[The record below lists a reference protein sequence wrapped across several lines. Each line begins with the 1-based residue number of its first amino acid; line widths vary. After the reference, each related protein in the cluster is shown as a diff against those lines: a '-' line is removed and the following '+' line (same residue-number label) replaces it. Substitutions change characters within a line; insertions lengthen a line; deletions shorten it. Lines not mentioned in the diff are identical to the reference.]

1 MTSVREIARQIT
13 EKHGTPAAAVAVFDA
28 LHTMPSPGAG
38 MSWDSDNLPD
48 HIAERIIASAERD
61 LSRGSEPAPIQE
73 LISAQDALDKADEE
87 LRRARSVRD
96 DAIRRARRANVSM
109 TKVLEVTGLNR
120 SYASS
125 IANS

>member
-1 MTSVREIARQIT
+1 MTSVRDIVRKLT

-38 MSWDSDNLPD
+38 MSWDSDNPPD

-96 DAIRRARRANVSM
+96 DAIRRARRANVPM
-109 TKVLEVTGLNR
+109 TRVLEVTGLKR
-120 SYASS
+120 SHASS

>member
-1 MTSVREIARQIT
+1 MTSVREIARQLT

-48 HIAERIIASAERD
+48 HIVERIIASAERD
-61 LSRGSEPAPIQE
+61 LSRGSEPAPIEE

-87 LRRARSVRD
+87 LHKARSVRD
-96 DAIRRARRANVSM
+96 DAIRRARRANVPM

>member
-1 MTSVREIARQIT
+1 MTSVREIAHQLT

>member
-1 MTSVREIARQIT
+1 MASVREIARQLT

-28 LHTMPSPGAG
+28 LHTMPAPGAG

-73 LISAQDALDKADEE
+73 LISAQDALAKADKALHDA
-87 LRRARSVRD
+87 RAMRD
-96 DAIRRARRANVSM
+96 DAIRRARRANVPM
-109 TKVLEVTGLNR
+109 TKVMEVTGLKR
-120 SYASS
+120 SHAST

>member
-1 MTSVREIARQIT
+1 MTSVRDIVRKLT

-38 MSWDSDNLPD
+38 MSWDSDNPPD

-87 LRRARSVRD
+87 LRRACSVRD
-96 DAIRRARRANVSM
+96 DAIRRARRANVPM
-109 TKVLEVTGLNR
+109 TRVLEVTGLKR
-120 SYASS
+120 SHASS

>member
-1 MTSVREIARQIT
+1 MTSVREIARQLT

-28 LHTMPSPGAG
+28 LHAMPSPGKG

-48 HIAERIIASAERD
+48 HIAERIVASAERD

-73 LISAQDALDKADEE
+73 LIKAQDALDKADKA
-87 LRRARSVRD
+87 LRDARAMRD
-96 DAIRRARRANVSM
+96 DAIRRARRANVPM
-109 TKVLEVTGLNR
+109 TRVLEVTGLKR
-120 SYASS
+120 SQAST